1 MIEIS
6 ETMNQTEE
14 RNKQWFNQVWDRG
27 DVIKPESWA
36 TWKIDKSASF
46 FRFKNK
52 LFKNR
57 KSKEFFHLPRFFC

>member
-1 MIEIS
+1 MIEIF

-36 TWKIDKSASF
+36 TF
-46 FRFKNK
+46 E
-52 LFKNR
+52 NR
-57 KSKEFFHLPRFFC
+57 